1 MKLKMATMGKA
12 YKGSM
17 SVGQLKQRAERLQG
31 KLDKLEEK

>member
-1 MKLKMATMGKA
+1 MRSEGLDDEA